1 MARTPALASGAQPMQ
16 TADGNEIPTTRR
28 LIRSLALPALW
39 VVVVALMA
47 RSYFL
52 VDPPNPALTGTAAYG
67 TNAESNF
74 RSFALMSFVELAV
87 FTAIL
92 RPWSYR
98 RSIWRAVAALTL
110 AIIWLGPSSVITM
123 HAGSVVA
130 LHLLW
135 VFILNVLFS
144 GLAVWTLVALLRHRR
159 EPPPATLN
167 DEG

>member
-1 MARTPALASGAQPMQ
+1 MQ
-16 TADGNEIPTTRR
+16 TVDADRTS
-28 LIRSLALPALW
+28 LAWKLARSLALPALW
-39 VVVVALMA
+39 MVIVALMA

-67 TNAESNF
+67 HNGESHF
-74 RSFALMSFVELAV
+74 RSFTIMSFVELAV

-98 RSIWRAVAALTL
+98 RSIWRAVAALAL
-110 AIIWLGPSSVITM
+110 AIVWLGPSSLITM

-135 VFILNVLFS
+135 VLILNVLFS
-144 GLAVWTLVALLRHRR
+144 ALAVWTLVALLRHRR
-159 EPPPATLN
+159 EPPPAALH